1 MRKILMEV
9 CCGSADDVVQAQKGG
24 ANRVE
29 LNSCLFHGGLTPS
42 VGELIAALGAFDED
56 TPVYLRHDGGYT
68 YGGITW
74 DDLEEGSEIE

>member
-1 MRKILMEV
+1 MLYNTMH
-9 CCGSADDVVQAQKGG
+9 
-24 ANRVE
+24 NRALRLV
-29 LNSCLFHGGLTPS
+29 LLV